1 MWKVEKNGNQRK
13 VFMFDTE
20 SQFGLLGTAIDHGQE
35 KPGVDKAYEHLK
47 QVGFWKELSEKSNFR
62 NFGDMENQT
71 QEKPTIALSQNP

>member
-1 MWKVEKNGNQRK
+1 
-13 VFMFDTE
+13 MFDTE

-62 NFGDMENQT
+62 NFGDMEKSDSGKAYKQ
-71 QEKPTIALSQNP
+71 ALSQNP